1 MIMKTKLNKILLI
14 DDSEADNY
22 IHSRVI
28 KKASVTN
35 EIIVKMGA
43 QEALD
48 YLQKKENGE
57 YPNPDLIFLD
67 INMPG
72 LNGWDFLEEYKKLD
86 KEQKQGVV
94 VCMLSTSAAEN
105 EQNNIA
111 QYEEIK
117 SYSQK
122 PLTSEA
128 LKHIIKEI
136 YPEKME

>member
-1 MIMKTKLNKILLI
+1 MKSKLNKILLI

-28 KKASVTN
+28 KKADVTN
-35 EIIVKMGA
+35 EIVVKLGA

-48 YLQKKENGE
+48 YLQTKENGQ

-86 KEQKQGVV
+86 KEQKKGVV
-94 VCMLSTSAAEN
+94 VCMLSTSAPDIER
-105 EQNNIA
+105 QNITK
-111 QYEEIK
+111 YEEIK

-122 PLTSEA
+122 PLTNEA
-128 LKHIIKEI
+128 LKHIIKEV
-136 YPEKME
+136 YPEKVK